1 MKKIAIPFAVLCL
14 ALTVP
19 SVAKAGWTNIP
30 VAPPLAPYASARA
43 CKTGENGPYGPV
55 WKINYQVFR
64 NSTAVTAIQ
73 ATTYRFNYN
82 PPSYVNSGYN
92 NQWLYGT
99 VAGTGGAVGSQLF
112 DDRYYFTV
120 FSSFGTSTT
129 GPILPSQIANC

>member
-14 ALTVP
+14 ALTAP

-30 VAPPLAPYASARA
+30 IAPPLAPYASARA
-43 CKTGENGPYGPV
+43 CKTADTGPYGPV
-55 WKINYQVFR
+55 WRINYQVFR
-64 NSTAVTAIQ
+64 NNTGITAIQ
-73 ATTYRFNYN
+73 ATTYRFNTS

-112 DDRYYFTV
+112 DDRFYFTV
-120 FSSFGTSTT
+120 FSTVGTSTT

>member
-1 MKKIAIPFAVLCL
+1 MKKIAIPFAVFCL
-14 ALTVP
+14 ALTAP

-43 CKTGENGPYGPV
+43 CKTADTGPFGPV
-55 WKINYQVFR
+55 WRINYQVFR

-73 ATTYRFNYN
+73 ATTYRFSNN

-120 FSSFGTSTT
+120 FSTLGTSVT
-129 GPILPSQIANC
+129 GPIQPSQIANC